1 MSLKTVGTDDS
12 EKGGCVEEKGWIEG
26 NGGLDA
32 GADLRDAILSRFL
45 ASAYAKRK
53 TDLKRGN

>member
-1 MSLKTVGTDDS
+1 MCGR
-12 EKGGCVEEKGWIEG
+12 KGMDREG

-53 TDLKRGN
+53 ADLKRGN

>member
-1 MSLKTVGTDDS
+1 ML
-12 EKGGCVEEKGWIEG
+12 
-26 NGGLDA
+26 

-53 TDLKRGN
+53 ADLKRGN